1 MDPQLGGG
9 KDVQK
14 GLHWLGS
21 FSIYLPIT
29 YLRLQKS
36 KFKTAATFW
45 DQKDTQNKVKKKK
58 KEEKL
63 TDGHYIT
70 TKDLQRAAQ
79 FNYKFKNTNTNIT
92 VGKTC

>member
-58 KEEKL
+58 KRKNSQMDIISQQKICKELPNL
-63 TDGHYIT
+63 TISS
-70 TKDLQRAAQ
+70 
-79 FNYKFKNTNTNIT
+79 
-92 VGKTC
+92 KTPTQT